1 MGTPQARLAPRGQ
14 RARGALLALAF
25 GSSACSLLF
34 DDTGLDDGD
43 AGRQKGGGATGGT
56 SGKGS
61 GASGGAG
68 GAGGTGNTGGRGG
81 SPGTGGGSG
90 TGGGPGTGG
99 SPGTGGGMSGG
110 SGSGGDPNASP
121 YADAVIADG
130 ASIYFRLNEP
140 VGAFGARSI
149 AEPVDAVPVGSPS
162 FDAPGVMVEPGNTGV
177 KVVETDVFTGDVP
190 VFKPGVNNAFAI
202 DVWLTFSKEPL
213 PDERRCVAGFVAD
226 SGTFL
231 SLVANGVRLSLELS
245 SATGQSQT
253 VSFLTPFKADEPRYV
268 GVTFDG
274 ELAALCEGRSDGASS
289 CSGVLPFVVDDA
301 GPYYPVFGN
310 DVPRACGFGGVLDEI
325 AYYPFALPTAV
336 MKNHRSIGFNAGV
349 GKRLPPK
356 PRGGR
361 PHPPGPSV

>member
-1 MGTPQARLAPRGQ
+1 MGTLQARLRAPRGQ

-43 AGRQKGGGATGGT
+43 AGRQKGAGGGGATGGT

-81 SPGTGGGSG
+81 NPGTGGD
-90 TGGGPGTGG
+90 PGTGG

-121 YADAVIADG
+121 YADVVIADG

-140 VGAFGARSI
+140 VGSPGARSI
-149 AEPVDAVPVGSPS
+149 AEPVDAAAVGSPT
-162 FDAPGVMVEPGNTGV
+162 FEAPGVMAEPGNTGV
-177 KVVETDVFTGDVP
+177 KIVETDGFTVATP
-190 VFKPGVNNAFAI
+190 AFKPGEVNSFAI
-202 DVWLTFSKEPL
+202 DAWLTLSKEPS
-213 PDERRCVAGFVAD
+213 PDDRRCVAGLVNDLGTTLYLVA
-226 SGTFL
+226 SGTQL
-231 SLVANGVRLSLELS
+231 SFELDS
-245 SATGQSQT
+245 ITGQTQAAA
-253 VSFLTPFKADEPRYV
+253 FPTPFKAGESRYV

-274 ELAALCEGRSDGASS
+274 AFAALCEGRSDGAGS
-289 CSGVLPFVVDDA
+289 CSGAQPFVLDDA

-310 DVPRACGFGGVLDEI
+310 DVFGSCSLGGVLDEV
-325 AYYPFALPTAV
+325 AYYPFALPTQI
-336 MKNHRSIGFNAGV
+336 MNNHQSIGFTVGV
-349 GKRLPPK
+349 GKLLPQK
-356 PRGGR
+356 P
-361 PHPPGPSV
+361 